1 MDLLILNGSKK
12 SQLVYPI
19 LSQVQVPNSPD
30 VIIREVV
37 PADAASL
44 RHLFVMLAVDL
55 VSGGAKA
62 EPADGGV
69 KLTVEDIAKH
79 IKEHKMHAQV
89 AIDKADKDKLVGYA
103 VYYYAASSDHGEV
116 PNSIWDLGGGDVNLK
131 NGKIPN
137 MI

>member
-1 MDLLILNGSKK
+1 MTQKNR
-12 SQLVYPI
+12 QPVYPI

-30 VIIREVV
+30 VIIREAV
-37 PADAASL
+37 PGDAANL

-62 EPADGGV
+62 EENGGV
-69 KLTVEDIAKH
+69 KLTVADIAKH
-79 IKEHKMHAQV
+79 IKEHKMHALV

-116 PNSIWDLGGGDVNLK
+116 LNL
-131 NGKIPN
+131 I
-137 MI
+137 